1 MTPFRNHAL
10 PLRVASA
17 TLVLLLGPAM
27 LAACG
32 SDSTSSTAGQTSSA
46 AGGQVLP
53 VTSNPISNDAT
64 AKTLTIDSVL
74 VENNEDPASKKAVD
88 DHLEV
93 ELTNTGTTELDGFE
107 VYSTFTDPTD
117 KVSESYYTKLP
128 DSFTIAPGATRTVHF
143 DNTGATDHFPSNDFG
158 ILATSKNGL
167 DVEVMVSAT
176 GAAVQTQSV
185 KKDPGGAEN
194 PAE

>member
-1 MTPFRNHAL
+1 
-10 PLRVASA
+10 
-17 TLVLLLGPAM
+17 M